1 MGHYPKDQYTHDRD
15 DEKGREREKGQKV
28 YKAIM
33 TENILNLQK
42 KTDIWVQ
49 KDKRVTNET
58 NTERDTL

>member
-1 MGHYPKDQYTHDRD
+1 
-15 DEKGREREKGQKV
+15 
-28 YKAIM
+28 M